1 MCSVA
6 LIDRCFYFRDMNM
19 DNKSKSRDRR
29 NGEAITAP
37 MRSDRFFQQEAY
49 WYFRTR
55 EGLDIGPFDKK
66 EDAKAG
72 LNGFIGFL
80 RQAHEDVVTKI
91 TTYIKLQARK
101 DEQINV
107 PARTDRLFQQENYW
121 YFRTREGMDI
131 GPFDT
136 RGEASLGAKSFIG
149 FLESSQ
155 PEVVSRVTDY
165 IKVA

>member
-1 MCSVA
+1 MN
-6 LIDRCFYFRDMNM
+6 MNM
-19 DNKSKSRDRR
+19 DNNSNYKNRR
-29 NGEAITAP
+29 HGEAKIALI
-37 MRSDRFFQQEAY
+37 RSDRFFQQEAY

-55 EGLDIGPFDKK
+55 EGLDIGPFDSK
-66 EDAKAG
+66 EDAET
-72 LNGFIGFL
+72 GFNSFLGFL

-91 TTYIKLQARK
+91 TTYITLQARK
-101 DEQINV
+101 DEKINV
-107 PARTDRLFQQENYW
+107 PSRTDRLVEQDNYW

-136 RGEASLGAKSFIG
+136 RGEAAVGAKSFIG
-149 FLESSQ
+149 FLEGSK

>member
-1 MCSVA
+1 M
-6 LIDRCFYFRDMNM
+6 DMNA
-19 DNKSKSRDRR
+19 KSNYKDRR
-29 NGEAITAP
+29 NGESETAIA
-37 MRSDRFFQQEAY
+37 RSDRFFQQEAY

-66 EDAKAG
+66 EDAETG
-72 LNGFIGFL
+72 FNGFLGFL
-80 RQAHEDVVTKI
+80 QQAHEDVVTKI

-101 DEQINV
+101 NEKINV
-107 PARTDRLFQQENYW
+107 PARTDRLFEQENYW

-136 RGEASLGAKSFIG
+136 RGEASVGAKSFVG
-149 FLESSQ
+149 FLEGSQ
-155 PEVVSRVTDY
+155 PEIVSRVTDY